1 MSEEQFCG
9 VEVLLSRMKSHPE
22 EFFESEGKRGRWA
35 FMYKDYFRDAMSE
48 SEKGRILEALRTV
61 RRMEFDAM
69 IVKELMKDEQQAA
82 QTQPSP
88 FGAVPS
94 SLTGAVTSNTLTVGG
109 SPVATQEDI
118 ARAIASLKSE
128 GVLK

>member
-22 EFFESEGKRGRWA
+22 EFFEAGEKRGRWA
-35 FMYKDYFRDAMSE
+35 FIYKDYFKDSLSE

-69 IVKELMKDEQQAA
+69 IVKELMKDQEE
-82 QTQPSP
+82 TKKMVE
-88 FGAVPS
+88 GAGLVLPE
-94 SLTGAVTSNTLTVGG
+94 GG
-109 SPVATQEDI
+109 MMTFKNKG
-118 ARAIASLKSE
+118 RY
-128 GVLK
+128 GV